1 MSSLQSS
8 RPPSG
13 CTEVG
18 SWTLGDSRQ
27 LSALRHSLQDALD
40 GGRDELDE
48 VPEKVALVAS
58 ELATNAL
65 RHGLPPTVVR
75 LLRSDEAFVLDVAD
89 HDTGVIPQPED
100 EDAGQR
106 GRARAAD
113 RPPAGAGRR
122 LVRRRHDQARLGP
135 VRRTRPRHD
144 LSPAGPP
151 SAARKGFY
159 PRPASGS

>member
-1 MSSLQSS
+1 MSSLRSS

-100 EDAGQR
+100 EDADSEGGR
-106 GRARAAD
+106 GLQIARRLALDVGWYAAD
-113 RPPAGAGRR
+113 TTKHVWAQFAAPAR
-122 LVRRRHDQARLGP
+122 DEP
-135 VRRTRPRHD
+135 
-144 LSPAGPP
+144 
-151 SAARKGFY
+151 
-159 PRPASGS
+159 

>member
-100 EDAGQR
+100 EDADSEGGR
-106 GRARAAD
+106 GLQIARRLALDVGWYAAD
-113 RPPAGAGRR
+113 TTKHVWAQFAAPAR
-122 LVRRRHDQARLGP
+122 D
-135 VRRTRPRHD
+135 TT
-144 LSPAGPP
+144 
-151 SAARKGFY
+151 
-159 PRPASGS
+159 

>member
-1 MSSLQSS
+1 MSSLRSS

-100 EDAGQR
+100 EESDSEGGR
-106 GRARAAD
+106 GLQIARRLALDVGWYAAD
-113 RPPAGAGRR
+113 TTKHVWAQFAAPARET
-122 LVRRRHDQARLGP
+122 P
-135 VRRTRPRHD
+135 
-144 LSPAGPP
+144 
-151 SAARKGFY
+151 
-159 PRPASGS
+159 

>member
-1 MSSLQSS
+1 MSSLRSS

-27 LSALRHSLQDALD
+27 LSALRHSLQDALE
-40 GGRDELDE
+40 GGEELDE

-100 EDAGQR
+100 EESDSEGGR
-106 GRARAAD
+106 GLQIARRLALDVGWYAAD
-113 RPPAGAGRR
+113 TTKHVWAQFA
-122 LVRRRHDQARLGP
+122 V
-135 VRRTRPRHD
+135 
-144 LSPAGPP
+144 P
-151 SAARKGFY
+151 SRDT
-159 PRPASGS
+159 P

>member
-1 MSSLQSS
+1 MSSLRSS

-40 GGRDELDE
+40 GRCEQLDE

-89 HDTGVIPQPED
+89 HDTAVIPQPED
-100 EDAGQR
+100 DEPDSEGGR
-106 GRARAAD
+106 GLQIA
-113 RPPAGAGRR
+113 RR
-122 LVRRRHDQARLGP
+122 LALDVGWYAAEKTKHVWARFAA
-135 VRRTRPRHD
+135 
-144 LSPAGPP
+144 PAREAP
-151 SAARKGFY
+151 
-159 PRPASGS
+159 

>member
-1 MSSLQSS
+1 MSSLRSS

-27 LSALRHSLQDALD
+27 LSALRHSLQDALH
-40 GGRDELDE
+40 GGGEELDE

-100 EDAGQR
+100 EQSDSEGGR
-106 GRARAAD
+106 GLQIARRLALDVGWYAAD
-113 RPPAGAGRR
+113 TTKHVWAQFAVPAR
-122 LVRRRHDQARLGP
+122 DTP
-135 VRRTRPRHD
+135 
-144 LSPAGPP
+144 
-151 SAARKGFY
+151 
-159 PRPASGS
+159 